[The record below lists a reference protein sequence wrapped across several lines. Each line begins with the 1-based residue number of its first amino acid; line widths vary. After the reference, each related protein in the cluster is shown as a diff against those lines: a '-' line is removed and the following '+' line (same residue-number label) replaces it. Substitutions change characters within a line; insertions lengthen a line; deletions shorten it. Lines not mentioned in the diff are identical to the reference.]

1 LSNIFENRIFKQI
14 IFLRF
19 IIAAITTLFFANPVF
34 SNGDTTGMSII
45 TKAYTPLE
53 KTIFYKLGDKN
64 VPIKII
70 QYGDVKDLL
79 YINVHDNEPTSVE
92 AAKTILEKTGG
103 TLIRIENKMKRNISF
118 RLQNQTY
125 TIDPNR
131 IFSRTGIVQTLK
143 LSGRISDKAI
153 DEVEKF
159 GKRLLQLIPEDVRCV
174 IALHNNTNGGY
185 SVLSYLPGNDRQND
199 ARYVYA
205 DSLQDGDDIALT
217 TDSILYQKMADYRY
231 NTILQ
236 DNENAYKDGSLSI
249 YCGEKN
255 ISYINIET
263 EHGRLVQHK
272 EMLEKLVQVL
282 ITQKNKSLAE
292 ARDSK

>member
-1 LSNIFENRIFKQI
+1 LPNLFEYCIFKQRT
-14 IFLRF
+14 FLRF
-19 IIAAITTLFFANPVF
+19 IVTTIAALFFASPAF
-34 SNGDTTGMSII
+34 SRGDTTGMSPA
-45 TKAYTPLE
+45 TKTYTPLE

-70 QYGDVKDLL
+70 QYGDVKDLV

-92 AAKTILEKTGG
+92 AAKLILEKTGG
-103 TLIRIENKMKRNISF
+103 TLIRLENKMKRNISF
-118 RLQNQTY
+118 RFQNLTY
-125 TIDPNR
+125 TVDPNR
-131 IFSRTGIVQTLK
+131 IFSRRGITQTLK
-143 LSGRISDKAI
+143 LNGRVSDKAV

-159 GKRLLQLIPEDVRCV
+159 GKRLLQLIPENVRCV
-174 IALHNNTNGGY
+174 IALHNNTNGAF
-185 SVLSYLPGNDRQND
+185 SVLSYLPGSDRQND

-205 DSLQDGDDIALT
+205 DSLQDIDDIALT

-263 EHGRLVQHK
+263 EHGRIVQHR
-272 EMLEKLVQVL
+272 EMLEKLALVL
-282 ITQKNKSLAE
+282 NKQKNKSLAE
-292 ARDSK
+292 ARDSE